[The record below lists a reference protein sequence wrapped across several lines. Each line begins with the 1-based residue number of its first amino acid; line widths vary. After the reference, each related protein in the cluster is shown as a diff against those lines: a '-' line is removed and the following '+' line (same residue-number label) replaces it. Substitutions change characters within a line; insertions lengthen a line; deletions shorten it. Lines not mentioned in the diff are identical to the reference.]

1 MSDKE
6 KIKQEVERLKHNTPN
21 AYDLSRF
28 MLLEEIEDF
37 IDSLPEES
45 GCEVNCTTKS
55 EDLEE
60 SARYY
65 LLNNHVSPLNEIMHQ
80 VDLKAE
86 MQYHKDIE
94 NAFKAGAE
102 WYKTQMMKD
111 AVDAWVNTYES
122 ITNPYDNQVSFITN
136 LSPSKFRNKETVQ
149 IIIVK
154 NE

>member
-60 SARYY
+60 AAELYY
-65 LLNNHVSPLNEIMHQ
+65 EEDCPYEGDVRVVNNEHDVWFPSQ
-80 VDLKAE
+80 A
-86 MQYHKDIE
+86 IE
-94 NAFKAGAE
+94 DAFIAGAE
-102 WYKTQMMKD
+102 WQKKQMMED